1 MSPEMKPMGDVPIA
15 TEQHNPLA
23 VRKLGKLLHYVQKKG
38 TRVSH
43 CVFANAPILDRV
55 DGFGLATLKD
65 MEFISEEQHQK
76 NIGILTDKG
85 RQTALAKAN
94 AGPEANAVP
103 VAAPVAASGFP
114 EDLGSLTV
122 KKLKALVDLHDL
134 DVDVK
139 GSKPQLIER
148 IQAALAGKPAPV
160 VEG

>member
-1 MSPEMKPMGDVPIA
+1 MSTEMKPTGDAPIA

-23 VRKLGKLLHYVQKKG
+23 VRKKGKLLHYVQRKG
-38 TRVSH
+38 SRVSH

-55 DGFGLATLKD
+55 DGFGLANVRD
-65 MEFISEEQHQK
+65 MEFISEEQHQQ
-76 NIGILTDKG
+76 NTGILEKAG
-85 RQTALAKAN
+85 KQTALAKAN
-94 AGPEANAVP
+94 AGPESVP
-103 VAAPVAASGFP
+103 VIPAPVAPSAFP

-122 KKLKALVDLHDL
+122 KKLKALIDLHDL

-148 IQAALAGKPAPV
+148 IQACIAGKPAPV